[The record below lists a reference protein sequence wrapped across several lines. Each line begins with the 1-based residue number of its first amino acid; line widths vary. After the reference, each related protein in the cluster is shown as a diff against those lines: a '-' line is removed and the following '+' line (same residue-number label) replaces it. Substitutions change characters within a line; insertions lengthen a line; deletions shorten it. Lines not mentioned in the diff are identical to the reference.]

1 VKDIYSPLEIDEE
14 WDQRAPNMGS
24 NDGSSATV
32 TVTPESGVANIS
44 DMSSEENF
52 STLPPN
58 QAADMPN
65 STNTT
70 FETSDNV
77 EPADDMTHDPA
88 HDAAQSAIEQA
99 ANATSDS
106 NKVSPTS
113 ADTLNINEINST
125 QSGDINSDTATATQ
139 EPAPMKINV
148 IGDAEVDEPGN
159 KVEAGETFNPAT
171 FPDGKMPE
179 PKTIEPETK
188 EDKEPELPTSPVD
201 EEEKS
206 ELESKEEVEA
216 EGSTEMDSTDKRL
229 MAAIEE
235 WNKAKERT
243 YDKLK
248 KLKEDVEAD
257 INRTRAD
264 IADLEKHV
272 EIKEKEREEIQNQLD
287 ELGDVKSAA

>member
-1 VKDIYSPLEIDEE
+1 
-14 WDQRAPNMGS
+14 
-24 NDGSSATV
+24 
-32 TVTPESGVANIS
+32 
-44 DMSSEENF
+44 
-52 STLPPN
+52 
-58 QAADMPN
+58 
-65 STNTT
+65 
-70 FETSDNV
+70 
-77 EPADDMTHDPA
+77 
-88 HDAAQSAIEQA
+88 
-99 ANATSDS
+99 
-106 NKVSPTS
+106 
-113 ADTLNINEINST
+113 
-125 QSGDINSDTATATQ
+125 
-139 EPAPMKINV
+139 MKINV

-206 ELESKEEVEA
+206 KLESKEEVEA